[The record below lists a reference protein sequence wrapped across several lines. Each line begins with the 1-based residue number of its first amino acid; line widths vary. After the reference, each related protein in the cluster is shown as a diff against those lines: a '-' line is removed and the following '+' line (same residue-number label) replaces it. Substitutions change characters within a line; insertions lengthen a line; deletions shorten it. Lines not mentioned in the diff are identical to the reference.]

1 MSNNVTVKHKDNV
14 FCLLYNDKKNLLDLY
29 NALNNSS
36 YTDVDGLTVTT
47 LENGGSYMKYKNDAS
62 FVFCQSLYM
71 LEQQATKN
79 KNMPLRQLHYV
90 SDVYRG
96 LFSNSDLHRM
106 KMLKIPVPHF
116 ITFYNGQAPMHEDEI
131 ILKLSDMFE
140 YQPEGEPE
148 LELKV
153 RVININ
159 NDSGILTK
167 SVSLR
172 GYMTFVNKVRVK
184 RDQEKKEIR
193 TAVTE
198 AVDECIAEDV
208 LADFFTEHR
217 EEVIEVSIY
226 DYDEEGV
233 IRVNREEG
241 YEDGLAQGISQGKD
255 IMLISQ
261 IIPKVKKEKSLD
273 RISEE
278 LELEPD
284 DIRHIYDAV
293 VAAAPE
299 YDAETIKETIMN
311 SQF

>member
-1 MSNNVTVKHKDNV
+1 M
-14 FCLLYNDKKNLLDLY
+14 
-29 NALNNSS
+29 
-36 YTDVDGLTVTT
+36 
-47 LENGGSYMKYKNDAS
+47 
-62 FVFCQSLYM
+62 
-71 LEQQATKN
+71 
-79 KNMPLRQLHYV
+79 
-90 SDVYRG
+90 
-96 LFSNSDLHRM
+96 
-106 KMLKIPVPHF
+106 
-116 ITFYNGQAPMHEDEI
+116 
-131 ILKLSDMFE
+131 
-140 YQPEGEPE
+140 
-148 LELKV
+148 KV

-184 RDQEKKEIR
+184 RDKEDKAIR

-241 YEDGLAQGISQGKD
+241 YEDGIAQGKD
-255 IMLISQ
+255 IMLISL
-261 IIPKVKKEKSLD
+261 IIPKVKKAKSLD

-284 DIRHIYDAV
+284 DIRHIYEAV

-299 YDAETIKETIMN
+299 YDADIIKESIKHG
-311 SQF
+311 